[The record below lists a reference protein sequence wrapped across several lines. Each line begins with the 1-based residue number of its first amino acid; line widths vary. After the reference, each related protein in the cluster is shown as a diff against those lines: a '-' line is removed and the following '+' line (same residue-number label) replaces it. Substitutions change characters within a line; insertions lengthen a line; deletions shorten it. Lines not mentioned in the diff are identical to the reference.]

1 MPHIET
7 YTSNKLNLT
16 VEETGEKITVT
27 FTGQSTER
35 EPGKFINPILTDV
48 VGNSRKYK
56 KAVLISFENLE
67 YMNSS
72 TITPIIRILE
82 GAKKTGETITVRY
95 NQAKKWQE
103 LCFSALKIFETKD
116 RRIEITGS

>member
-1 MPHIET
+1 MPHVET
-7 YTSNKLNLT
+7 YTSNKLILK
-16 VEETGEKITVT
+16 VEENESKITIT

-35 EPGKFINPILTDV
+35 EPGKFINPILTDAIQ
-48 VGNSRKYK
+48 NSRKYN
-56 KAVLISFENLE
+56 KAVLIDFDNLE

-72 TITPIIRILE
+72 TITPIIKILE

-95 NQAKKWQE
+95 NRSKKWQE

-116 RRIEITGS
+116 HRIEITGI

>member
-7 YTSNKLNLT
+7 YTSNKLTLT
-16 VEETGEKITVT
+16 VEENGSRITIN

-35 EPGKFINPILTDV
+35 EPGKFINPILTDAIQ
-48 VGNSRKYK
+48 NSRKYN
-56 KAVLISFENLE
+56 KAVLIDFEKLE

-95 NQAKKWQE
+95 NKSKKWQE

-116 RRIEITGS
+116 HRIEITGS

>member
-1 MPHIET
+1 MPHVET
-7 YTSNKLNLT
+7 YTCNKLVVT
-16 VEETGEKITVT
+16 VEENGSKITIT

-35 EPGKFINPILTDV
+35 EPGKFINPILSDAIQN
-48 VGNSRKYK
+48 GRKFS
-56 KAVLISFENLE
+56 KAVLINFENLE

-82 GAKKTGETITVRY
+82 GAKKTGETISVKY
-95 NQAKKWQE
+95 NKTRKWQE

-116 RRIEITGS
+116 HRIEIIGN

>member
-1 MPHIET
+1 MPHVET
-7 YTSNKLNLT
+7 YNSNKLILT
-16 VEETGEKITVT
+16 VEEDGTKINIT

-35 EPGKFINPILTDV
+35 EPGKFINPILTDAIQ
-48 VGNSRKYK
+48 NSK
-56 KAVLISFENLE
+56 KFNKVIQINFENLE

-82 GAKKTGETITVRY
+82 GAKKTGEAISVRY
-95 NQAKKWQE
+95 DKSKKWQE

-116 RRIEITGS
+116 HRIEITGS

>member
-1 MPHIET
+1 MPHVET
-7 YTSNKLNLT
+7 YSSNKLTLT
-16 VEETGEKITVT
+16 VEEDDSIIMIT

-35 EPGKFINPILTDV
+35 EPGRFITPILTETIT
-48 VGNSRKYK
+48 NSRKYDK
-56 KAVLISFENLE
+56 GIMINFENLE

-82 GAKKTGETITVRY
+82 GSKKTGESISIRY
-95 NQAKKWQE
+95 NKTKKWQE

-116 RRIEITGS
+116 RRILITGS